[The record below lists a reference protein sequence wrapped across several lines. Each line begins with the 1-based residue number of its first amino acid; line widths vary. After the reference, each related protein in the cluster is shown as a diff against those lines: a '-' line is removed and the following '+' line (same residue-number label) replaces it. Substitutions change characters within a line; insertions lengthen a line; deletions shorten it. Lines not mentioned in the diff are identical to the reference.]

1 MIIKSK
7 TVTRGIIF
15 ILILITAGT
24 TAVEA
29 IEVRGPVYE
38 GVSLQEIIGINN
50 DDYIEMNAGN
60 FAGFF
65 YDVDKNIS
73 SETLRIYGGDFL
85 PDARTITENGI
96 VYTCKVASTG
106 YKYEGDWKGQEYPVI
121 GFFGEKYIPLRS
133 AEKEIWEC
141 NPEKIAKLIL
151 DDDQKYTLRA
161 GDTLDLGEGY
171 ALNVKQFDV
180 DREKVWLEF
189 TKDGEYVD
197 DEIISVTAET
207 PDELKTWAVELD
219 NIEGE
224 DDVIVMRV
232 HVNQIFHDV
241 VGGIVQIEGIWL
253 IDYYNAFTIEL
264 GDNFG
269 KLDVVEMKDGSGP
282 NDPGYLMF
290 RNKKPVFLQKGDSRK
305 GLMDKLS
312 FEVADDENL
321 RFYLKKE
328 FTEPGIYE
336 TRGSIAR
343 ANDPEFEWDY
353 STFAGFFYYLD
364 EDISSESLTINA
376 STLMGN
382 DRTIDAGELTY
393 FANIT
398 TVNYEYTDDD
408 NWTEKYET
416 IGLFENEFV
425 VLRSQDEMDWEARP
439 DKLAKLV
446 LDSGEKYTIRPGQT
460 LDLGNGYN
468 LKAKEV
474 YLENDSVWLEFIK
487 DREPVDDKIIEIN
500 INDTW
505 EVELD
510 DIEDKDNITVLR
522 VHVNQVFQGAV
533 DRIAQLEGIW
543 LIDYENAFT
552 IELEDSYGRLK
563 VVEIGGGSGPD
574 DTGDLIFKNYKPV
587 FLERGSVQDL
597 GDNLKFRVFDEPELK
612 FYPFAEW
619 RIMGESPQEETQIHV
634 CRDGTADY
642 TTIQEAVDNAV
653 EGDMIVVHPGTYIE
667 NINVDK
673 ELAIISRSGY
683 PGDTVVQVASPN
695 SHVFHVSSDRVK
707 ISGFSITGATQ
718 GIPNNAVAG
727 IYLDGA
733 SKNTIQNNEIV
744 NNEIGIILSDFS
756 NENLLQRNTVQ
767 NSDTGILLEGGA
779 YNTLIRNDASYNTA
793 GIYIINS
800 SLNQFFQNTISENS
814 FGITLLNSD
823 KNYLRENRISL
834 NRNGIM
840 LENSKRN
847 SIYNNRFNNTNNVEL
862 EGNNNANFWN
872 TSKASY
878 ANTLGG
884 PYLGGNF
891 WAKPDGNGF
900 SQIYPVDENEDLI
913 SDLSYN
919 IGEYNTDYFPLLLP
933 YFNRSTSKAVGD
945 EAEGPYIW
953 NYSNCDLFF
962 CDPDTGI
969 YTENLSVNAVES
981 RTIGEGK
988 LVYKTQAGYVKY
1000 RYQEKDWKGETYP
1013 IIGFFGEP
1021 YIPLTDKYEIVRV
1034 NKLAKLLVDDAEK
1047 HTLRTGEILDLGDG
1061 YTLESRMVDAEK
1073 NKVWLI
1079 FLREGKYVAD
1089 EIIDLSEG
1097 NENGET
1103 WEVNLEDV
1111 EGEDGVL
1118 VLRVHINQILREEEG
1133 EEDMVQI
1140 QGLWLID
1147 YDNAFEIKFDD
1158 GFGMLEVTEIR
1169 CGNGPDDPGYFML
1182 KNNEPVYLD
1191 RNSVQDIAVGM
1202 KFDVMDSPELKY
1214 HLFIEAKET
1223 KIENALSCYPFY
1235 PFNSEI
1241 TSKEGETQEFNV
1253 TCNKI
1258 SNITL
1263 YLNGKE
1269 VKNET
1274 SATFLSYESS
1284 TVPAGTY
1291 QVRATAITE
1300 AEEVQRN
1307 WRWIVGKEGTN
1318 NEDSSGSGSS
1328 SGGGG
1333 GAGTP
1338 ESARNIEIKELSQQF
1353 VTNGKHVKFEFLQE
1367 VTCVNCVEFDAMRT
1381 VGRTTTIVEMLKEK
1395 STLTESAPEGEIYRY
1410 LNIWV
1415 GNSGFASPEN
1425 IAEPCVGFKVEKAWI
1440 AENGIEETT
1449 ICLCRY
1455 SEGKWDRLPTE
1466 KVGEDQNYLYF
1477 KASTPGF
1484 SPFAITVEKKT
1495 RTTEATNDENPV
1507 ASDTEAENKTTKNE
1521 KIPGIGVI
1529 PAYLIFIL
1537 AERVTG
1543 KKR

>member
-1 MIIKSK
+1 
-7 TVTRGIIF
+7 
-15 ILILITAGT
+15 
-24 TAVEA
+24 
-29 IEVRGPVYE
+29 
-38 GVSLQEIIGINN
+38 
-50 DDYIEMNAGN
+50 
-60 FAGFF
+60 
-65 YDVDKNIS
+65 
-73 SETLRIYGGDFL
+73 
-85 PDARTITENGI
+85 
-96 VYTCKVASTG
+96 
-106 YKYEGDWKGQEYPVI
+106 
-121 GFFGEKYIPLRS
+121 
-133 AEKEIWEC
+133 
-141 NPEKIAKLIL
+141 
-151 DDDQKYTLRA
+151 
-161 GDTLDLGEGY
+161 
-171 ALNVKQFDV
+171 
-180 DREKVWLEF
+180 
-189 TKDGEYVD
+189 
-197 DEIISVTAET
+197 
-207 PDELKTWAVELD
+207 
-219 NIEGE
+219 
-224 DDVIVMRV
+224 
-232 HVNQIFHDV
+232 
-241 VGGIVQIEGIWL
+241 
-253 IDYYNAFTIEL
+253 
-264 GDNFG
+264 
-269 KLDVVEMKDGSGP
+269 
-282 NDPGYLMF
+282 
-290 RNKKPVFLQKGDSRK
+290 
-305 GLMDKLS
+305 
-312 FEVADDENL
+312 
-321 RFYLKKE
+321 
-328 FTEPGIYE
+328 
-336 TRGSIAR
+336 
-343 ANDPEFEWDY
+343 
-353 STFAGFFYYLD
+353 
-364 EDISSESLTINA
+364 
-376 STLMGN
+376 
-382 DRTIDAGELTY
+382 
-393 FANIT
+393 
-398 TVNYEYTDDD
+398 
-408 NWTEKYET
+408 
-416 IGLFENEFV
+416 
-425 VLRSQDEMDWEARP
+425 
-439 DKLAKLV
+439 
-446 LDSGEKYTIRPGQT
+446 
-460 LDLGNGYN
+460 
-468 LKAKEV
+468 
-474 YLENDSVWLEFIK
+474 
-487 DREPVDDKIIEIN
+487 
-500 INDTW
+500 
-505 EVELD
+505 
-510 DIEDKDNITVLR
+510 
-522 VHVNQVFQGAV
+522 
-533 DRIAQLEGIW
+533 
-543 LIDYENAFT
+543 
-552 IELEDSYGRLK
+552 
-563 VVEIGGGSGPD
+563 VEIGGGSGPD

-653 EGDMIVVHPGTYIE
+653 EGDMIVVHPGIYIE

-683 PGDTVVQVASPN
+683 PGDTVVQAASPN

-718 GIPNNAVAG
+718 GIPNNAVAW

-1097 NENGET
+1097 NENGGT

-1140 QGLWLID
+1140 
-1147 YDNAFEIKFDD
+1147 
-1158 GFGMLEVTEIR
+1158 
-1169 CGNGPDDPGYFML
+1169 
-1182 KNNEPVYLD
+1182 
-1191 RNSVQDIAVGM
+1191 
-1202 KFDVMDSPELKY
+1202 
-1214 HLFIEAKET
+1214 
-1223 KIENALSCYPFY
+1223 
-1235 PFNSEI
+1235 
-1241 TSKEGETQEFNV
+1241 
-1253 TCNKI
+1253 
-1258 SNITL
+1258 
-1263 YLNGKE
+1263 
-1269 VKNET
+1269 
-1274 SATFLSYESS
+1274 
-1284 TVPAGTY
+1284 
-1291 QVRATAITE
+1291 
-1300 AEEVQRN
+1300 
-1307 WRWIVGKEGTN
+1307 
-1318 NEDSSGSGSS
+1318 
-1328 SGGGG
+1328 
-1333 GAGTP
+1333 
-1338 ESARNIEIKELSQQF
+1338 
-1353 VTNGKHVKFEFLQE
+1353 
-1367 VTCVNCVEFDAMRT
+1367 
-1381 VGRTTTIVEMLKEK
+1381 
-1395 STLTESAPEGEIYRY
+1395 
-1410 LNIWV
+1410 
-1415 GNSGFASPEN
+1415 
-1425 IAEPCVGFKVEKAWI
+1425 
-1440 AENGIEETT
+1440 
-1449 ICLCRY
+1449 
-1455 SEGKWDRLPTE
+1455 
-1466 KVGEDQNYLYF
+1466 
-1477 KASTPGF
+1477 
-1484 SPFAITVEKKT
+1484 
-1495 RTTEATNDENPV
+1495 
-1507 ASDTEAENKTTKNE
+1507 
-1521 KIPGIGVI
+1521 
-1529 PAYLIFIL
+1529 
-1537 AERVTG
+1537 
-1543 KKR
+1543 